1 MTAGRLDNQRGL
13 MGAGKALNVHAGDW
27 DNRGGTAQGETAVTA
42 TASNLNNDGGKL
54 LSGHTS
60 TLKTSGNATNRGG
73 EISATVLTVQSD
85 RLDNKQGKVIG
96 RQRLNLHAR
105 QGLDNTQG
113 LLGAD
118 EMLTVSSEGE
128 LSNHHGRV
136 QGNGQTTVSARD
148 IHNEAGKLLGGQ
160 RLSHCVG
167 RAWQPRG
174 KSAAS
179 RSR

>member
-96 RQRLNLHAR
+96 RQRQPACPSRAGQHA
-105 QGLDNTQG
+105 G

-136 QGNGQTTVSARD
+136 QGMGKPVSARD

-160 RLSHCVG
+160 GSLSLR
-167 RAWQPRG
+167 RACLAAAR